1 MSNNFFTSTPV
12 EKPVRIPGKRMGITK
27 QMILNAQSKTK
38 SNMEA
43 ARWLEVSYNTY
54 KKWAKRFGIFEQHL
68 NQEGVGIKK
77 SYSYVI
83 NPNAKKYKY
92 FNPITGKPNY
102 GSGVYVIG
110 LPYGK
115 IRDNF
120 VNKYGAEPYKIG
132 WGKNVEERAT
142 EVLLKYYPKQLPKT
156 KMWKE
161 WLDKA
166 EPIGYFKYRSV
177 NESKVVEKATH
188 KRLEGYSMG
197 KVGSAI
203 ELFNISAD
211 KLYKILFEDECDFR
225 TENWC
230 SNKLV
235 GYDYE
240 DKKTR
245 EFKESFILEKN
256 KEYEKKLKKDIKEI
270 KENFLEI
277 EKEKLRKKLA
287 KVLLK

>member
-142 EVLLKYYPKQLPKT
+142 EVLLKYYPK
-156 KMWKE
+156 
-161 WLDKA
+161 
-166 EPIGYFKYRSV
+166 
-177 NESKVVEKATH
+177 
-188 KRLEGYSMG
+188 
-197 KVGSAI
+197 
-203 ELFNISAD
+203 
-211 KLYKILFEDECDFR
+211 
-225 TENWC
+225 
-230 SNKLV
+230 
-235 GYDYE
+235 
-240 DKKTR
+240 
-245 EFKESFILEKN
+245 
-256 KEYEKKLKKDIKEI
+256 
-270 KENFLEI
+270 
-277 EKEKLRKKLA
+277 
-287 KVLLK
+287 